1 MAGMQWVR
9 GVGSSSSEIELVQGG
24 PGLELWS
31 EKGSLHPGLV
41 DLVSSVSQV
50 LLMRKDHEQVR

>member
-1 MAGMQWVR
+1 MADMQRAR
-9 GVGSSSSEIELVQGG
+9 GVVSPSSEIELLQGG

-50 LLMRKDHEQVR
+50 LLMRKDHEKVR